1 MLLLR
6 SLVRLMT
13 EFWSPAQLAVFAKV
27 VELNGFSAAARAY
40 GVPKVA
46 VSRAIAE
53 LEKQLGVQ
61 ILKRTTR
68 RIFLTAAGEAVLPH
82 AQRIGAEVDAVR
94 RLAIELQVERAGPLR
109 VAADPAFGRVLL
121 GPLVPRFLDSFPQ
134 HALDVVLDSSDAAEW
149 DVAIR
154 AGKSAD
160 PRFGARLLGAPPS
173 VLAAT
178 PGYLQKHPAPDRPEN
193 LRDHAL
199 LTPATDGAEYRF
211 QMTKAS
217 ARAEVRV
224 TPKLAVDDPAV
235 LHVATV
241 AGLGIGLLPEF
252 LCRQGLATGKLK
264 AVLDGWEAP
273 AASALYAVFPAGL
286 EDDARVR
293 DFVEFAAAN
302 IVPALARA

>member
-1 MLLLR
+1 M
-6 SLVRLMT
+6 S

-53 LEKQLGVQ
+53 LEKDLGVPV
-61 ILKRTTR
+61 LKRTTR

-82 AQRIGAEVDAVR
+82 ARAIGAEVDAVR
-94 RLAIELQVERAGPLR
+94 LLSHDLKVVGAGPLK

-134 HALDVVLDSSDAAEW
+134 HALDVVLDPSDSAEW

-154 AGKSAD
+154 AGKPDDA
-160 PRFGARLLGAPPS
+160 RFGARLLGAPPS
-173 VLAAT
+173 VLCAT
-178 PGYLQKHPAPDRPEN
+178 PAYLQRTPPPERPEGLKN
-193 LRDHAL
+193 HAL
-199 LTPATDGAEYRF
+199 LTPTGEGAEYKF

-224 TPKLAVDDPAV
+224 MPKLAVDDPAV
-235 LHVATV
+235 LHGATV

-252 LCRQGLATGKLK
+252 LCRQGIATGKLK
-264 AVLDGWEAP
+264 AVLDDWETP
-273 AASALYAVFPAGL
+273 AASPLYAVFPAGL
-286 EDDARVR
+286 EGDARVR

-302 IVPALARA
+302 IVPALARG